1 MMPDR
6 PKDDDKP
13 SSKMAGGINSLVQ
26 AERLLQVAF
35 VLPSAMVIGWLGG
48 AWADSKLHQ
57 SWITIVGVIFGCV
70 SGLFYVIR
78 MAMAAEKSAGGSG
91 ANTNG
96 SGDQFQNR
104 K

>member
-1 MMPDR
+1 
-6 PKDDDKP
+6 
-13 SSKMAGGINSLVQ
+13 MAGGINSLVQ